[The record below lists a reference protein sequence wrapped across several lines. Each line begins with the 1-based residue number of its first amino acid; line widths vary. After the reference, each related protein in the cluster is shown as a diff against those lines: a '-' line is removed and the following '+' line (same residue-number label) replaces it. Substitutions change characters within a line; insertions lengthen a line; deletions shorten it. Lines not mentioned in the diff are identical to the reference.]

1 MNSQLYITTRM
12 MFSAW
17 RARVMPHAVSGPA
30 RGVPVQR
37 CRPPAA
43 VAAAAV
49 LSVVAPNSAFILMVS
64 IAPERCSPG

>member
-1 MNSQLYITTRM
+1 
-12 MFSAW
+12 
-17 RARVMPHAVSGPA
+17 
-30 RGVPVQR
+30 VQR